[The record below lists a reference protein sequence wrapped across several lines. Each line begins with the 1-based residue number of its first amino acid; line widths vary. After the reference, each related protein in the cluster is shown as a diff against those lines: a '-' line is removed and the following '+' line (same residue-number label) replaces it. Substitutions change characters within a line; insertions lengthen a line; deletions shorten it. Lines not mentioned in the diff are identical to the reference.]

1 VAVGSGAAP
10 CAASEGAASGGA
22 EPGGAGSEGARS
34 GGAEPGVG
42 EPEGAKPGGAEL
54 EGAES
59 GGAKP
64 RAAGDSVATGPGGA
78 RTSGAGAAGTGGVGC
93 AGCGD
98 PTKPGGA
105 GIGGARARGAG
116 AGGPS
121 AAGPGAAEAG
131 VGGIG
136 IRGAG
141 AAGAGAV
148 DPGAGGAGGTVQP
161 CPYFSG
167 GLTERCVPT
176 THPVLPVRTA
186 HRAPRLRP
194 PPVPGTHTM
203 TLRPSSVPLRIPL
216 SAPPKSSLL
225 ESMSASPPSVG
236 GECALGTDVLE
247 DRQEDFECLATTVPH
262 FASMLLAPEGD
273 PDAPDIPTPR
283 SYAEAIMGA
292 YSSQWQ
298 AAMDAEMAS
307 RKVKQPPS
315 SPPTFKVRYVARGFS
330 QRQGVDYFHNFSP
343 TPKMTT
349 LRVLLHVAAQR
360 DYELHSRDR
369 AWRTITLTQSHMV
382 HHVPQR
388 FGFQYS
394 LPQPT
399 PLSTSHSLSAPPL
412 DESVEPS
419 GPYPEL
425 VGRLMYL
432 MTCTR
437 TDLVYPLSLL
447 ARYVARGRQ
456 QKIDL
461 AVAGWECHGYSRAGE
476 GRGMEDARGASFRDL
491 KTVLEM
497 VKKKQ
502 GKVLYI
508 LENVDLVEDRREA
521 MKRAFAELEEAVGR
535 GLAALPGTDAET
547 RAKAGKEEGAEK
559 NERTPDE
566 EWPIGGGMGAKT
578 TKALQEVLK
587 QHQATFAYSQQ
598 KLGKC
603 TTHQMPINLTAEVP
617 IYQRKTHMSP
627 RDLVICLEKC
637 AELLE
642 AGLIQRSESDYAAAT
657 VVAARKDLTG
667 EVSAKRMCGDY
678 RGLNKVTM
686 ADRYPMQSVEGIFDK
701 LQGATVFSTLDLR
714 QSFNHIPIR
723 PNDYK
728 KTAFH
733 GPGGLYEW
741 KFMPFGKKNVL
752 VQPYGLH
759 SACCPCACM
768 RVCMECKAMV
778 VVLEQQLHAVKTNE
792 GNAVQG
798 VFDQLGDLYVKL
810 SAAGVDYPE
819 NIKTHGPL
827 SGFVLQ
833 KEFRRKE
840 LTAAAGEGGGSAYGM
855 KGFKGRGS
863 KKGKAKEGSGG
874 EQYSGGKRSNEGGKR
889 CGGRCWYCPVEG
901 HPWFKCRKLLDG
913 WRPGQPSIEGSKGVH
928 GAMGEGMG
936 SQEGDG
942 GAGGHGGMFYHVGE
956 ACSEDMVVPPSK
968 VALHRSY
975 HWVINTGAFMTM
987 TNREDLLD
995 EVKSSKAATVV
1006 SATGQVVPVRG
1017 EGRAMFMGADGRLV
1031 GLKRV
1036 LLVPGLCANLLSTKA
1051 LIGRLGEPASK
1062 VALHRSSHWVIDT
1075 GAFMTMTNR
1084 EDLLDE
1090 VRPSKAATVVS
1101 ATGQVVPVRGEG
1113 RAMFMGADGR
1123 LVGLKRVLLVP
1134 GLCANLLSTKAL
1146 SEAGMKMEMM
1156 GTKVFKAT
1164 LDGRVLW
1171 DLQGGKDM
1179 HRSMWEIPVLPWKE
1193 AAARLAVEAVRGGH
1207 ASHVTCGGGGD
1218 GSDGGLLVHGGV
1230 ALPSGGKSQG
1240 ARIKGEPK
1248 EVGSCETCLTSK
1260 FSWFPFHSE
1269 VGQSTDPVELVHVDL
1284 VGPMKVKG
1292 EVAAHGGARER
1303 QAGEGDCS
1311 DRGGEFLGAEFRSWL
1326 KRHGIKQ
1333 QLTTAYTPQSNGV
1346 AERANRTI
1354 IEDGRTILV
1363 DSGLPLRFWPIVIR
1377 HATVIKNWV
1386 LTHVGGQHW
1395 VPMEKWSGKKPLVD
1409 MLRVFGCMGL
1419 VHVPKEK
1426 RDKLQA
1432 AAVSRDFGG
1441 AEGEVPDVE
1450 EVLQQG
1456 EAPLAERRDTEEE
1469 VQQPTPSPKLPPRR
1483 TTQGKRDAVR
1493 GGAKERAAN
1502 ERPKRAAHPR
1512 DFLKYERLGV
1522 PKALLVQEEEDE
1534 EEKGAKGEMEQI
1546 CCFGV
1551 NLPHEPASME
1561 EALAGD
1567 DREAWL
1573 ASREDEFQSHMEN
1586 ETWTL
1591 TNLPPG
1597 RNALDCTWV
1606 LRVKTD
1612 AEGTLERRKTR
1623 LVIKGFQQR
1632 EGIYFQEV
1640 FAPVAKA
1647 PTLRLLIAAV
1657 AVCGWNQ
1664 PEGYDDGSAR
1674 VCRLK
1679 KTIYGL
1685 KQAPKCWYARLVEA
1699 LEALGFKVSG
1709 CDESLFMTEGEE
1721 EKVFLLVYVD
1731 DILLFS
1737 PSLERIK
1744 EVQGKLKETFQ
1755 CKALGPVGYYLGLHV
1770 ERDKVKGWLRLQQHK
1785 YLTAMGEK
1793 YGLEEGR
1800 SVKTPL
1806 PSGFQLHLDEEEG
1819 EVLDYE
1825 LQYRFQLMAP
1835 SRAPGCS
1842 REAGEVLHG
1851 NLKGGAA
1858 IFSAWAVES
1867 KGSGGVAPARAV
1879 ASGGG
1884 NRGGAILVVEAAGA
1898 MPSTSALPAALL
1910 TAQAAPNTTPAA
1922 MMGRAA
1928 LLGILRDTERPRG
1941 GRIGPDA
1948 LLGRGIA
1955 STAARAGRI
1964 EGFGKRGGDEGEWR
1978 EEGGSG
1984 EAREEGAGGEGREEA
1999 GEGGREGAGGG
2010 GRGTGSEAVLWHV
2023 SEGRIGPGTAMCT
2036 HLLAAAARTHRDSRT
2051 NRLSCTSFIP
2061 YCSPY
2066 QSRHLV
2072 RTLSRIP
2079 LLTITLPLPLLT
2091 ITLPLPLLTITLPLP
2106 LLTITL
2112 PLPLLTITLP
2122 SPLLTIT
2129 LPSPLLTITIPAP
2142 LLTITIPAVTV
2153 SSPVPLL
2160 TINLPAVTMSS
2171 PHAPLLKWLHRPA
2184 ARPSHQRGHPV
2195 FPLLGVGPFLPHC
2208 PSLLARPI
2216 VFPTRPCYPFPNRE
2230 GVAREGVAREG
2241 VRVRV
2246 RGSAVDL
2253 ASMGG
2258 LFLRERVRPLALLR
2272 MQCKQVLRVH
2282 PASDSSSAS
2291 HPSALSPQCL
2301 PSLRTHSP
2309 FFSPPDWQVSWG
2321 QEWVDQLRADTW
2333 MHAFSF
2339 TGAQQ
2344 QEAGRKRQGRD
2355 EGDDRGNSDK
2365 DVTSGGV
2372 IAAGYAGAAPQER
2385 DTGNSTAE
2393 GESAGTAMQ
2402 EGGSAGSAVDSGD
2415 SGAVDVFQ
2423 VLLDASHGTAE
2434 VLVEQPLR
2442 AHSGSQPR
2450 TTLSALGFAP
2460 STADPSLFLRTDT
2473 SLPPF
2478 YVLVYVDDLVIATA
2492 DTEALT
2498 LVNSEL
2504 QKRHT
2509 CTDLGP
2515 SALWFLVL
2523 LATAHYSVYRPLA
2536 LSSTFGRVLRKAW
2549 CSCLEDGVQLSSQVT
2564 QTLLGSTRS
2573 SLVVSSSCEADIY
2586 VGAMAAQDLRWLT
2599 YPLTDLEEQP
2609 HSPPVLYVDNK
2620 AMIALCQ
2627 EHILEHRTN
2636 HIALRYFLA
2645 RELQQRGQLCLA
2657 YVATRANTADIFTK
2671 VLPPGDHQCFS
2682 IVFGLVPTLP
2692 HLLTA

>member
-1 VAVGSGAAP
+1 
-10 CAASEGAASGGA
+10 
-22 EPGGAGSEGARS
+22 
-34 GGAEPGVG
+34 
-42 EPEGAKPGGAEL
+42 
-54 EGAES
+54 
-59 GGAKP
+59 
-64 RAAGDSVATGPGGA
+64 
-78 RTSGAGAAGTGGVGC
+78 
-93 AGCGD
+93 
-98 PTKPGGA
+98 
-105 GIGGARARGAG
+105 
-116 AGGPS
+116 
-121 AAGPGAAEAG
+121 
-131 VGGIG
+131 
-136 IRGAG
+136 
-141 AAGAGAV
+141 
-148 DPGAGGAGGTVQP
+148 
-161 CPYFSG
+161 
-167 GLTERCVPT
+167 
-176 THPVLPVRTA
+176 
-186 HRAPRLRP
+186 
-194 PPVPGTHTM
+194 
-203 TLRPSSVPLRIPL
+203 
-216 SAPPKSSLL
+216 
-225 ESMSASPPSVG
+225 
-236 GECALGTDVLE
+236 
-247 DRQEDFECLATTVPH
+247 
-262 FASMLLAPEGD
+262 
-273 PDAPDIPTPR
+273 
-283 SYAEAIMGA
+283 
-292 YSSQWQ
+292 
-298 AAMDAEMAS
+298 
-307 RKVKQPPS
+307 
-315 SPPTFKVRYVARGFS
+315 
-330 QRQGVDYFHNFSP
+330 
-343 TPKMTT
+343 
-349 LRVLLHVAAQR
+349 
-360 DYELHSRDR
+360 
-369 AWRTITLTQSHMV
+369 
-382 HHVPQR
+382 
-388 FGFQYS
+388 
-394 LPQPT
+394 
-399 PLSTSHSLSAPPL
+399 
-412 DESVEPS
+412 
-419 GPYPEL
+419 
-425 VGRLMYL
+425 
-432 MTCTR
+432 
-437 TDLVYPLSLL
+437 
-447 ARYVARGRQ
+447 
-456 QKIDL
+456 
-461 AVAGWECHGYSRAGE
+461 
-476 GRGMEDARGASFRDL
+476 
-491 KTVLEM
+491 
-497 VKKKQ
+497 
-502 GKVLYI
+502 
-508 LENVDLVEDRREA
+508 
-521 MKRAFAELEEAVGR
+521 
-535 GLAALPGTDAET
+535 
-547 RAKAGKEEGAEK
+547 
-559 NERTPDE
+559 
-566 EWPIGGGMGAKT
+566 
-578 TKALQEVLK
+578 
-587 QHQATFAYSQQ
+587 
-598 KLGKC
+598 
-603 TTHQMPINLTAEVP
+603 
-617 IYQRKTHMSP
+617 
-627 RDLVICLEKC
+627 
-637 AELLE
+637 
-642 AGLIQRSESDYAAAT
+642 
-657 VVAARKDLTG
+657 
-667 EVSAKRMCGDY
+667 
-678 RGLNKVTM
+678 
-686 ADRYPMQSVEGIFDK
+686 
-701 LQGATVFSTLDLR
+701 
-714 QSFNHIPIR
+714 
-723 PNDYK
+723 
-728 KTAFH
+728 
-733 GPGGLYEW
+733 
-741 KFMPFGKKNVL
+741 
-752 VQPYGLH
+752 
-759 SACCPCACM
+759 
-768 RVCMECKAMV
+768 MV

-819 NIKTHGPL
+819 NIKSYKALFLLPESWDL
-827 SGFVLQ
+827 LVVNLN
-833 KEFRRKE
+833 
-840 LTAAAGEGGGSAYGM
+840 GM
-855 KGFKGRGS
+855 KDS
-863 KKGKAKEGSGG
+863 WSLDKKGKAKEGSGG

-1051 LIGRLGEPASK
+1051 L
-1062 VALHRSSHWVIDT
+1062 
-1075 GAFMTMTNR
+1075 
-1084 EDLLDE
+1084 
-1090 VRPSKAATVVS
+1090 
-1101 ATGQVVPVRGEG
+1101 
-1113 RAMFMGADGR
+1113 
-1123 LVGLKRVLLVP
+1123 
-1134 GLCANLLSTKAL
+1134 

-1230 ALPSGGKSQG
+1230 ALPSVT
-1240 ARIKGEPK
+1240 P
-1248 EVGSCETCLTSK
+1248 
-1260 FSWFPFHSE
+1260 
-1269 VGQSTDPVELVHVDL
+1269 ST
-1284 VGPMKVKG
+1284 
-1292 EVAAHGGARER
+1292 VAAHGGARER

-1432 AAVSRDFGG
+1432 AAVWAVHLELTKVSRDFGG

-1867 KGSGGVAPARAV
+1867 KGSGG
-1879 ASGGG
+1879 
-1884 NRGGAILVVEAAGA
+1884 
-1898 MPSTSALPAALL
+1898 
-1910 TAQAAPNTTPAA
+1910 
-1922 MMGRAA
+1922 
-1928 LLGILRDTERPRG
+1928 
-1941 GRIGPDA
+1941 
-1948 LLGRGIA
+1948 
-1955 STAARAGRI
+1955 
-1964 EGFGKRGGDEGEWR
+1964 GEHIDW
-1978 EEGGSG
+1978 
-1984 EAREEGAGGEGREEA
+1984 
-1999 GEGGREGAGGG
+1999 
-2010 GRGTGSEAVLWHV
+2010 
-2023 SEGRIGPGTAMCT
+2023 CT
-2036 HLLAAAARTHRDSRT
+2036 CKAWT
-2051 NRLSCTSFIP
+2051 F
-2061 YCSPY
+2061 
-2066 QSRHLV
+2066 
-2072 RTLSRIP
+2072 
-2079 LLTITLPLPLLT
+2079 
-2091 ITLPLPLLTITLPLP
+2091 
-2106 LLTITL
+2106 
-2112 PLPLLTITLP
+2112 
-2122 SPLLTIT
+2122 
-2129 LPSPLLTITIPAP
+2129 
-2142 LLTITIPAVTV
+2142 
-2153 SSPVPLL
+2153 VPLL
-2160 TINLPAVTMSS
+2160 F
-2171 PHAPLLKWLHRPA
+2171 HRCY
-2184 ARPSHQRGHPV
+2184 
-2195 FPLLGVGPFLPHC
+2195 LG
-2208 PSLLARPI
+2208 
-2216 VFPTRPCYPFPNRE
+2216 
-2230 GVAREGVAREG
+2230 
-2241 VRVRV
+2241 
-2246 RGSAVDL
+2246 
-2253 ASMGG
+2253 
-2258 LFLRERVRPLALLR
+2258 
-2272 MQCKQVLRVH
+2272 K
-2282 PASDSSSAS
+2282 
-2291 HPSALSPQCL
+2291 
-2301 PSLRTHSP
+2301 
-2309 FFSPPDWQVSWG
+2309 
-2321 QEWVDQLRADTW
+2321 
-2333 MHAFSF
+2333 
-2339 TGAQQ
+2339 
-2344 QEAGRKRQGRD
+2344 
-2355 EGDDRGNSDK
+2355 
-2365 DVTSGGV
+2365 
-2372 IAAGYAGAAPQER
+2372 
-2385 DTGNSTAE
+2385 
-2393 GESAGTAMQ
+2393 
-2402 EGGSAGSAVDSGD
+2402 
-2415 SGAVDVFQ
+2415 
-2423 VLLDASHGTAE
+2423 
-2434 VLVEQPLR
+2434 
-2442 AHSGSQPR
+2442 
-2450 TTLSALGFAP
+2450 
-2460 STADPSLFLRTDT
+2460 
-2473 SLPPF
+2473 
-2478 YVLVYVDDLVIATA
+2478 
-2492 DTEALT
+2492 
-2498 LVNSEL
+2498 
-2504 QKRHT
+2504 
-2509 CTDLGP
+2509 
-2515 SALWFLVL
+2515 
-2523 LATAHYSVYRPLA
+2523 
-2536 LSSTFGRVLRKAW
+2536 
-2549 CSCLEDGVQLSSQVT
+2549 
-2564 QTLLGSTRS
+2564 
-2573 SLVVSSSCEADIY
+2573 
-2586 VGAMAAQDLRWLT
+2586 
-2599 YPLTDLEEQP
+2599 
-2609 HSPPVLYVDNK
+2609 
-2620 AMIALCQ
+2620 
-2627 EHILEHRTN
+2627 
-2636 HIALRYFLA
+2636 
-2645 RELQQRGQLCLA
+2645 
-2657 YVATRANTADIFTK
+2657 
-2671 VLPPGDHQCFS
+2671 
-2682 IVFGLVPTLP
+2682 
-2692 HLLTA
+2692 